1 MPTLPTMIS
10 ALLLALA
17 TAASPAR
24 PAEWAVPLKLQGAG
38 NLHKVNDSL
47 YRCQQPTRV
56 GMRNL
61 ADSLRIRTVIN
72 LRAFHSD
79 RKLVAGTGM
88 ELHELDIKT
97 WKIDDDDVVAA
108 LRIIRWG
115 GKGPYLVHC
124 LHGAD
129 RTGTVNAMYRM
140 VFQGWTREQALQ
152 EMVDGGYG
160 FHSMWKNILEYLANV
175 DVEKIRAA
183 VEAPPRAG
191 G

>member
-1 MPTLPTMIS
+1 MIS
-10 ALLLALA
+10 ALVLALVAVA
-17 TAASPAR
+17 TPAR
-24 PAEWAVPLKLQGAG
+24 PPEWAVPLKLKGAG
-38 NLHKVNDSL
+38 NLNKVNDSL
-47 YRCQQPTRV
+47 YRCQQPTRE

-61 ADSLRIRTVIN
+61 ADSLRIRTIIN

-97 WKIDDDDVVAA
+97 WKIDDDDVIAA
-108 LRIIRWG
+108 LRIIRWS

-140 VFQGWTREQALQ
+140 VFQGWTREQALK

-160 FHSMWKNILEYLANV
+160 FHSMWKNILDYLAKV

-183 VEAPPRAG
+183 VEAPPKSG
-191 G
+191 D